1 MNMTRRRTILL
12 ALIALVLLT
21 SASWAATPKNVIL
34 MIGDGMGLATV
45 TLARLSLAAPSTSL
59 SMDSMKYTG
68 FAMSHSA
75 NATVTDSAAA
85 GTALATGYKTNN
97 GMISTLPDGTVVQ
110 TILEAAGRKNKATG
124 LLTTVTITHATPA
137 VFGSHVKARADEAEI
152 APQYLDRRIDVLMG
166 GGRYYFMPKS
176 QEGSKRADERD
187 LLAEAKTAGYS
198 VVDTP
203 EAMTGVT
210 TGKLLGLFQMSSL
223 SADGPV
229 PPLAD
234 MTAKAIELLS
244 QDKDGFFLMVEGG
257 QIDWQAHNN
266 DQAGTVRHM
275 MDFDAAVARAL
286 EFARK
291 KKDTL
296 VIVTADHETGG
307 LTIIYPDKDST
318 DPFKC
323 AWTTKGH
330 SGCNL
335 PILADGPGAEMFT
348 GVLDNTDIPKRIAK
362 LWGIPAFGSR

>member
-1 MNMTRRRTILL
+1 MIKRRTILL
-12 ALIALVLLT
+12 ALIIFMTLA
-21 SASWAATPKNVIL
+21 SASWAANPKNVIL
-34 MIGDGMGLATV
+34 MIGDGMGIAQV
-45 TLARLSLAAPSTSL
+45 TLARLSLAAPATSL
-59 SMDSMKYTG
+59 NMDSMEYAG
-68 FAMSHSA
+68 FAKTQAA

-110 TILEAAGRKNKATG
+110 TILEAASRKNKATG
-124 LLTTVTITHATPA
+124 LLTTVTISNATPA
-137 VFGSHVKARADEAEI
+137 VFGSHVDARADEAGI
-152 APQYLDRRIDVLMG
+152 APQYLDRKIDVLMG
-166 GGRYYFMPKS
+166 GGKQFFIPKS
-176 QEGSKRADERD
+176 VEGSKRTDERD

-203 EAMTGVT
+203 EAMTAVT
-210 TGKLLGLFQMSSL
+210 TGKLLGLFQMGAL

-244 QDKDGFFLMVEGG
+244 QDKDGFFLMIEGG

-275 MDFDAAVARAL
+275 MDFDAAVAKAL

-291 KKDTL
+291 KNDTL

-307 LTIIYPDKDST
+307 LTLIYPDAGST

-323 AWTTKGH
+323 AWSTKGH
-330 SGCNL
+330 SGTNV

>member
-1 MNMTRRRTILL
+1 MIKRRTILL
-12 ALIALVLLT
+12 ALIILMALA
-21 SASWAATPKNVIL
+21 SASWAASPKNVIL

-45 TLARLSLAAPSTSL
+45 TLARLSLAPPATSL
-59 SMDSMKYTG
+59 NMDSMKYTG
-68 FAMSHSA
+68 FAQTHAA

-110 TILEAAGRKNKATG
+110 TILEAAFRKNKSTG
-124 LLTTVTITHATPA
+124 LVTNVTITHATPA
-137 VFGSHVKARADEAEI
+137 VFGSHVDARADEGAI
-152 APQYLDRRIDVLMG
+152 APQYLDRKIDVLMG
-166 GGRYYFMPKS
+166 GGKQFFIPKS
-176 QEGSKRADERD
+176 MEGSKRTDERD

-210 TGKLLGLFQMSSL
+210 TGKLLGLFQMGAL

-234 MTAKAIELLS
+234 MTGKAIELLS
-244 QDKDGFFLMVEGG
+244 QDKDGFFLMIEGG

-275 MDFDAAVARAL
+275 MDLDVAIAKAL

-291 KKDTL
+291 KGNTL

-307 LTIIYPDKDST
+307 LTLIYPDAGST
-318 DPFKC
+318 DKFKC

-330 SGCNL
+330 SGCNV